1 MNKLITKFLRDFNYI
16 NNYYNLLVD
25 MTKKQ
30 EYVGITNEWI
40 IDNFYL
46 LVEHKV
52 NIIQDKKII
61 NKRLYN
67 TIDIYYCL
75 KELALHNNFN
85 IDFKMLSSEIKKY
98 QKDNNMYFTYNQIAS
113 IKNLLLFIYTEKL
126 HSLCIEEMSKLST
139 NKKITKLINDVKDN
153 EDVSIS
159 TFFNDK
165 DLNNLDHY
173 YVFELNNQ
181 LKNLG
186 TKSNGLFKEI
196 NEMLKEK
203 QISLKDVINEEHQKK
218 IDSNLLISNIFQDL
232 KEFFEFSDEELLEKT
247 SSTEKLLLE
256 DKIYK
261 QMTVESK
268 YLYRKQVAKLA
279 KKHKMNE
286 YLYLL
291 SIMDKNVDDDYHIGF
306 SLFKKKN
313 TSLRVVLYILSL
325 VLLTFITCFYL
336 SKYFIKF
343 RVLGFL
349 ILLIPV
355 SQLFVQL
362 INRLLIKVVST
373 NPLPK
378 LNYTKGIPDES
389 ATMVVIPTIVSS
401 KEKIKA
407 MFSTLETFY
416 LMNKSDN
423 LYFTL
428 LGDVKASDKEI
439 EEYDKEISEYGEKI
453 STELNKKYG
462 KDLFYFIYRK
472 RKWNDKE
479 NSYLGYERK
488 RGALL
493 QFNKIL
499 LKEMSDSEEKKW
511 FNVNTL
517 HHHNLDI
524 KYVITL
530 DSDTKLVLNTALNLI
545 GAMAHPLNRPIL
557 NKEGTKVISG
567 YGIMQPRVSVDIE
580 ATNKSL
586 YSQIFAGIGGFD
598 TYSALI
604 PDVYQDTFLEG
615 SFVGKGI
622 YDLKVFD

>member
-1 MNKLITKFLRDFNYI
+1 MNRLITKFLKDFNYI

-52 NIIQDKKII
+52 NVIHDKKII

-98 QKDNNMYFTYNQIAS
+98 QKDNNMYFTYDQIAS

-126 HSLCIEEMSKLST
+126 HSLCIEEMSKLNI
-139 NKKITKLINDVKDN
+139 NKKISKLISEVKDN
-153 EDVSIS
+153 ENVSIS

-268 YLYRKQVAKLA
+268 YLYRNQVAKLA

-291 SIMDKNVDDDYHIGF
+291 SIIDKNVDDDYHIGY

-362 INRLLIKVVST
+362 INRLLIKVVAT

-401 KEKIKA
+401 KEKIKT

-428 LGDVKASDKEI
+428 LGDVKASDKEV
-439 EEYDKEISEYGEKI
+439 EDYDKEISEYGEKI
-453 STELNKKYG
+453 SIELNKKYG
-462 KDLFYFIYRK
+462 KDLFYFVYRK

-479 NSYLGYERK
+479 SSYLGYERK

-545 GAMAHPLNRPIL
+545 GAMAHPLNRPVL

-580 ATNKSL
+580 STNKSL

-622 YDLKVFD
+622 YDL